1 MDFVKTL
8 SFPEAIQL
16 AVSRFFEFEG
26 RSRRSEY
33 WWVILAL
40 LVLSAIIPIV
50 ASVFDL
56 IVAPLTFRRLHDT
69 GRSGWWYGLYLIL
82 QYLAI
87 VGLFIYM
94 GFGLLAF
101 DDPFGMVMSVLS
113 AGLGWVSL
121 IVLYRVVLLVFLCQD
136 SCPTENKY
144 GPSPK
149 YVQEQE

>member
-1 MDFVKTL
+1 MDFTKTL
-8 SFPEAIQL
+8 TFPEAIQL

-40 LVLSAIIPIV
+40 LILSAVIPIGV
-50 ASVFDL
+50 LVFDL
-56 IVAPLTFRRLHDT
+56 VVVPLTFRRLHDT
-69 GRSGWWYGLYLIL
+69 GRSGWWYGVYLIL
-82 QYLAI
+82 QYLAF
-87 VGLFIYM
+87 VAFFIYM

-101 DDPFGMVMSVLS
+101 DNMFGLFLSLFS
-113 AGLGWVSL
+113 AGLGWLLL
-121 IVLYRVVLLVFLCQD
+121 IALYRLVLLVFLCQD
-136 SCPTENKY
+136 SCPSENKY

>member
-1 MDFVKTL
+1 MDFIKTL
-8 SFPEAIQL
+8 TFSEAIQL

-33 WWVILAL
+33 WWVILA
-40 LVLSAIIPIV
+40 
-50 ASVFDL
+50 
-56 IVAPLTFRRLHDT
+56 PLTFRRLHDT
-69 GRSGWWYGLYLIL
+69 GRSGWWYGFYLIL

-136 SCPTENKY
+136 SCPTGNKY

>member
-1 MDFVKTL
+1 MDFIKTL

-40 LVLSAIIPIV
+40 LVLSAIIPIGV
-50 ASVFDL
+50 IVFDL
-56 IVAPLTFRRLHDT
+56 IIAPLTFRRLHDT
-69 GRSGWWYGLYLIL
+69 GRSGWWYGFYLIL

-101 DDPFGMVMSVLS
+101 ADPFEMVMSLLS
-113 AGLGWVSL
+113 AGLGWMSL
-121 IVLYRVVLLVFLCQD
+121 IVLYRVVLLVLLCQD
-136 SCPTENKY
+136 SCPGENKY

>member
-1 MDFVKTL
+1 MDFIKNLT
-8 SFPEAIQL
+8 FTEAIQL

-40 LVLSAIIPIV
+40 LVLSVIIPIGV
-50 ASVFDL
+50 FVFDL

-69 GRSGWWYGLYLIL
+69 GRSGWWYGFYLIL

-94 GFGLLAF
+94 GFALLALGNIF
-101 DDPFGMVMSVLS
+101 ELVLS
-113 AGLGWVSL
+113 LLSVGFGWMSL
-121 IVLYRVVLLVFLCQD
+121 IGLYRVALLVFLCQD
-136 SCPTENKY
+136 SCPSENKY

-149 YVQEQE
+149 YVQEQG

>member
-1 MDFVKTL
+1 MDFIKTL
-8 SFPEAIQL
+8 TFTEAIQL

-69 GRSGWWYGLYLIL
+69 GRSGWWYGFYLIL

-94 GFGLLAF
+94 GFALLALGNIF
-101 DDPFGMVMSVLS
+101 ELVLS
-113 AGLGWVSL
+113 LLSVGLGWVSL
-121 IVLYRVVLLVFLCQD
+121 IVLYRVALLVFLCQD
-136 SCPTENKY
+136 SCPGENKY

>member
-1 MDFVKTL
+1 MDFIKTL
-8 SFPEAIQL
+8 TFPEAIQL

-69 GRSGWWYGLYLIL
+69 GCSGWWYGVFLIL

-101 DDPFGMVMSVLS
+101 DDPFEMVMSVLS

-136 SCPTENKY
+136 SFPGENKY

>member
-1 MDFVKTL
+1 MDFIKTL
-8 SFPEAIQL
+8 TFPEAIQL
-16 AVSRFFEFEG
+16 AVSHFFEFEG

-40 LVLSAIIPIV
+40 LVLSAIIPIGV
-50 ASVFDL
+50 IVFDL
-56 IVAPLTFRRLHDT
+56 IIAPLTFRRLHDT
-69 GRSGWWYGLYLIL
+69 GRSGWWYGFYLIL

-94 GFGLLAF
+94 GFALLTLGNIF
-101 DDPFGMVMSVLS
+101 ELVMSVLS

-136 SCPTENKY
+136 SCPGENKY

>member
-1 MDFVKTL
+1 MDFIKTL
-8 SFPEAIQL
+8 TFPEAIQL

-40 LVLSAIIPIV
+40 LVLSVIIPIGV
-50 ASVFDL
+50 FVFDL

-69 GRSGWWYGLYLIL
+69 GRSGWWYGVFLIL
-82 QYLAI
+82 RYLTF

-94 GFGLLAF
+94 GFALLTLGNIF
-101 DDPFGMVMSVLS
+101 ELVLS
-113 AGLGWVSL
+113 LLSVGFGWMSL

-136 SCPTENKY
+136 SCPGENKY

>member
-8 SFPEAIQL
+8 TFTEAIQL

-69 GRSGWWYGLYLIL
+69 GRSGWWYGFYLIL

-101 DDPFGMVMSVLS
+101 DDFSGLFLSLLS
-113 AGLGWVSL
+113 AGLGWMSL

>member
-1 MDFVKTL
+1 MDFIKTL
-8 SFPEAIQL
+8 TFPEAIQL

-69 GRSGWWYGLYLIL
+69 GRSGWWYGAYLIL
-82 QYLAI
+82 KYLAF
-87 VGLFIYM
+87 VGFFIYM

-101 DDPFGMVMSVLS
+101 DNLFGMVMSVLS
-113 AGLGWVSL
+113 AGLGWMSL
-121 IVLYRVVLLVFLCQD
+121 IVLYRLVLLVFLCQD
-136 SCPTENKY
+136 SCPGENKY